1 MYYETTIENEQ
12 ITRSLDLI
20 APEGIGELSSG
31 GVRVNDADRL
41 INRIKAKNM
50 DPKDFDWYV
59 NMFRYGGVPHAGF
72 GLGLERLTR
81 WITGVFHIREAIMFP
96 RTPDL
101 WKP

>member
-1 MYYETTIENEQ
+1 M
-12 ITRSLDLI
+12 
-20 APEGIGELSSG
+20 G

-59 NMFRYGGVPHAGF
+59 GMFRYGGVPHAGF

>member
-1 MYYETTIENEQ
+1 
-12 ITRSLDLI
+12 
-20 APEGIGELSSG
+20 
-31 GVRVNDADRL
+31 
-41 INRIKAKNM
+41 M

-59 NMFRYGGVPHAGF
+59 GMFRYGGVPHAGF